1 MGDYI
6 NMSESLHIFCIN
18 VNKTEIR
25 KKKKKK
31 VYLTVN
37 TWFGRPPLRP
47 HMVAGIEA
55 THLTVQLLCKSG
67 IQYVFE
73 MIKYTQS
80 ETRKLCSMCIR

>member
-1 MGDYI
+1 MNVVSI
-6 NMSESLHIFCIN
+6 LITSLKLFSM
-18 VNKTEIR
+18 

-47 HMVAGIEA
+47 HMVAGTEA

-73 MIKYTQS
+73 MIKYIQS
-80 ETRKLCSMCIR
+80 ETRKLCSMCIK

>member
-1 MGDYI
+1 MIKKKGDI
-6 NMSESLHIFCIN
+6 NQQDL
-18 VNKTEIR
+18 KKKKK

-73 MIKYTQS
+73 MITYIQS
-80 ETRKLCSMCIR
+80 ETRKLCSMCIN

>member
-1 MGDYI
+1 MFDDI
-6 NMSESLHIFCIN
+6 KSLTGN
-18 VNKTEIR
+18 EW
-25 KKKKKK
+25 KKKKK

-73 MIKYTQS
+73 MIKYIQS
-80 ETRKLCSMCIR
+80 ETRKLCSMCIK